1 MPAEIPRSARDDV
14 PGQTQGAEDH
24 VLGEDGRFHAV
35 DEEVRLSLYGWE
47 DWIVLAVFWILA
59 FVVFYQVFTRYV
71 LNDAAG
77 WTEEIARYLLIAVT
91 FLGGAM
97 AVRRGTHI
105 QVDVLYR
112 FLPPKAGRALAL
124 FVDAVR
130 IAFFGYAAWL
140 AWLLIDR
147 IGTQRMAV
155 VELPIGL
162 VFGAMLMGFALM
174 FGRSVQIAWRDWR
187 RGYSA
192 LERPEIAHGDGP

>member
-1 MPAEIPRSARDDV
+1 VRTEIPRSARDDK
-14 PGQTQGAEDH
+14 PEEH
-24 VLGEDGRFHAV
+24 VLGADGRFHAV
-35 DEEVRLSLYGWE
+35 DEEVRLSAYGWE
-47 DWIVLAVFWILA
+47 DWFALAVFWILA
-59 FVVFYQVFTRYV
+59 FVVFHQVFTRYV

-112 FLPPKAGRALAL
+112 FLPPKAGRGLAL

-140 AWLLIDR
+140 TWLLIDR
-147 IGTQRMAV
+147 IGSQRMAV

-162 VFGAMLMGFALM
+162 VFGAMLIGFALM
-174 FGRSVQIAWRDWR
+174 FGRSLQAAWRDWR
-187 RGYSA
+187 RGYGA
-192 LERPEIAHGDGP
+192 LERPELTRADPP

>member
-1 MPAEIPRSARDDV
+1 MTGDEPAA
-14 PGQTQGAEDH
+14 GDH

-35 DEEVRLSLYGWE
+35 DEEVRLSVYGSE
-47 DWIVLAVFWILA
+47 DWIVLAVFWVLA
-59 FVVFYQVFTRYV
+59 FVVFYQVFTRYA

-105 QVDVLYR
+105 QVDFLYR
-112 FLPPKAGRALAL
+112 FIPPAARLALAF

-130 IAFFGYAAWL
+130 IAFFAYAVWL
-140 AWLLIDR
+140 TWLLMQR
-147 IGTQRMAV
+147 IGSQRMAI

-162 VFGAMLMGFALM
+162 VFGAMLAGFALM
-174 FGRSVQIAWRDWR
+174 LARSLQVAWRHWR
-187 RGYSA
+187 RGYVEATPS
-192 LERPEIAHGDGP
+192 

>member
-1 MPAEIPRSARDDV
+1 MTMPEID
-14 PGQTQGAEDH
+14 EH
-24 VLGEDGRFHAV
+24 VLGPDGRFHVA
-35 DEEVRLSLYGWE
+35 DEAVRLSVYAWE

-59 FVVFYQVFTRYV
+59 VVVFYQVFTRYV

-97 AVRRGTHI
+97 AVRRNSHI
-105 QVDVLYR
+105 QVDFVYR
-112 FLPPKAGRALAL
+112 LLPPAAGRVMAT

-130 IAFFGYAAWL
+130 IGFFGYAVWL
-140 AWLLIDR
+140 TWLLVDR

-162 VFGAMLMGFALM
+162 VFGAMLVGFALM
-174 FGRSVQIAWRDWR
+174 FGRALQAASRHWRQ
-187 RGYSA
+187 GYSV
-192 LERPEIAHGDGP
+192 LERPEIAHGDRP

>member
-1 MPAEIPRSARDDV
+1 VRTEIPRSARDDR
-14 PGQTQGAEDH
+14 TGAGEH

-35 DEEVRLSLYGWE
+35 DEEVRLSVYGWE
-47 DWIVLAVFWILA
+47 DWIVLAVFWVLA

-77 WTEEIARYLLIAVT
+77 WTEEIARYLLIAIT

-105 QVDVLYR
+105 QVDFVYR
-112 FLPPKAGRALAL
+112 FIPRAAGRVMST

-130 IAFFGYAAWL
+130 IAFFGYATWL
-140 AWLLIDR
+140 TWLLIDR

-155 VELPIGL
+155 IELPIGL
-162 VFGAMLMGFALM
+162 VFGAMLIGFALM
-174 FGRSVQIAWRDWR
+174 FGRSAQVAWRHWR
-187 RGYSA
+187 QGYSA
-192 LERPEIAHGDGP
+192 LERPEYGDTP